1 MAAKHDHD
9 VCLAAV
15 YLGEGERGHI
25 APHLECPSEGV
36 IDHGTVQVGGVVYHP
51 ARESGGQCCQVPS
64 SCRSDPVLGRN
75 RSPPPDGIAATTPLE
90 LTQGSDAL
98 LGIGEQML
106 LLCQLGPS
114 STGTQ
119 LYRQHQ
125 ARTGAEQRLPPSWSL
140 RLSILLGPS
149 PWGHKGSSPEQT
161 HR

>member
-9 VCLAAV
+9 VCLATV

-25 APHLECPSEGV
+25 TPHLERPSEGV
-36 IDHGTVQVGGVVYHP
+36 IDHGTVQIGGVVYHP
-51 ARESGGQCCQVPS
+51 ARGAEGQCCQVPP
-64 SCRSDPVLGRN
+64 SCRNYPVLGRS
-75 RSPPPDGIAATTPLE
+75 RPPPPEVITVTTTLD
-90 LTQGSDAL
+90 LAQGSGAP

-106 LLCQLGPS
+106 LPSCLGPG

-125 ARTGAEQRLPPSWSL
+125 AQTKAEQRLPASWSL

-149 PWGHKGSSPEQT
+149 PWGHEGSSPEQT